1 MLRPAFKIRTGPMTA
16 TTLDRRPKSAEQKQA
31 WTYEAARALY
41 DLPFADLIF
50 RAQTVHRMHFDA
62 NEVQM
67 STLLS
72 IKTGGCPEDCGYCSQ
87 SAKFETGLK
96 ASKLMALEEVKT
108 AAAQAKAG
116 GASRFCM
123 GAAWREPKDRD
134 IDAIVDMVREVKD
147 MGLETCMTLGM
158 LTKAQAN
165 RLAEAGLD
173 YYNHNIDTGPEYYGK
188 VITTRTLQD
197 RLDTLENV
205 REAGMSVCCGGI
217 IGMGEERNDRIG
229 MLVTLANLPTPP
241 ESVPI
246 NALMK
251 IKGTPLG
258 DSAPIDNFE
267 FVRTIAAARIM
278 MPASVVRLSAG
289 RENMSEELQSLCFL
303 AGANSIFIGPK
314 LLTTKNPAKE
324 KDDTLWTKL
333 GVRPM
338 DV

>member
-1 MLRPAFKIRTGPMTA
+1 MTVESITA
-16 TTLDRRPKSAEQKQA
+16 APKPKAAPLPTHAPRWTVPQA
-31 WTYEAARALY
+31 QALFA
-41 DLPFADLIF
+41 LPFADLIF
-50 RAQTVHRMHFDA
+50 RAQSVHRAHFDA

-87 SAKFETGLK
+87 SAHFDTGLK
-96 ASKLMALEEVKT
+96 ASKLMAVEEVKK

-134 IDAIVDMVREVKD
+134 LDAVCDMVREVKA

-158 LTKAQAN
+158 LSEPQAQ

-173 YYNHNIDTGPEYYGK
+173 YYNHNIDTSPEYYGK
-188 VITTRTLQD
+188 VVTTRTMQD
-197 RLDTLENV
+197 RLDTLEHV
-205 REAGMSVCCGGI
+205 REAGMAVCCGGI
-217 IGMGEERNDRIG
+217 VGMGEAREDRIG

-251 IKGTPLG
+251 VTGTPLG
-258 DSAPIDNFE
+258 ASAAIDGIE
-267 FVRTIAAARIM
+267 FARTIAAARIM
-278 MPASVVRLSAG
+278 MPESVVRLSAG
-289 RENMSEELQSLCFL
+289 REHMSEELQSLCFL
-303 AGANSIFIGPK
+303 AGANSIFIGAK
-314 LLTTKNPAKE
+314 LLTTANPAKE
-324 KDDTLWTKL
+324 KDDALWAKL
-333 GVRPM
+333 GIRPM